1 MGDKELNS
9 NTSIYYYSTHD
20 ALLFLIKLSREPKW
34 IAKKYLE
41 AKTQRKNWRTL
52 PSMLR
57 KLLGG
62 RHVILWKPELSEKLL
77 YVIAQFFIA
86 FALSLS
92 SSTTKTP
99 TNKNKKI
106 RKPINQIQKKNH
118 RRNRHTHKTKHIR
131 NWNLGFL
138 FDKAQVVNCFGGGCS
153 WVSQCRL
160 FRWRCCGSK
169 KSLREGSERKV
180 RKWEWERVAM
190 AHEREQS
197 NGSLQHLQVWFV
209 FCDNSVTRNL
219 GCQSCHSRLKRMR
232 FWVL

>member
-1 MGDKELNS
+1 M
-9 NTSIYYYSTHD
+9 
-20 ALLFLIKLSREPKW
+20 
-34 IAKKYLE
+34 
-41 AKTQRKNWRTL
+41 Q
-52 PSMLR
+52 R

-62 RHVILWKPELSEKLL
+62 RHMILWKPELSEKLL

-86 FALSLS
+86 LYLS

-99 TNKNKKI
+99 TNKQKWE
-106 RKPINQIQKKNH
+106 KPINQIQKKNH
-118 RRNRHTHKTKHIR
+118 RRNRHTHTKTKHIR

-153 WVSQCRL
+153 WVSQCSL
-160 FRWRCCGSK
+160 FCWRCCCGSK

-180 RKWEWERVAM
+180 RKWKWERVAM

-209 FCDNSVTRNL
+209 FCENSVTRSM
-219 GCQSCHSRLKRMR
+219 GCQSCHSRLKSMR
-232 FWVL
+232 FLSSLKKKLNIKNTVLIFKLYQKVVFFHP